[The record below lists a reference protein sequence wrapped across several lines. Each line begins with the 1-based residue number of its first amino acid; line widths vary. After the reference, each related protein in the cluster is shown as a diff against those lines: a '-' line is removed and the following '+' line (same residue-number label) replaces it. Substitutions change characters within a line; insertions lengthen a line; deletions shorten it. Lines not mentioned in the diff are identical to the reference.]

1 MVMKD
6 ISHDIN
12 NFLSAQGIQW
22 EKTAIYTSVLVLYFP
37 YIYIYIFQIMTVY
50 TTIQAELSTKR
61 DASLMLK
68 DRISIK
74 PSTTD
79 VNHII

>member
-22 EKTAIYTSVLVLYFP
+22 EKTAMYTSVLVLYFP
-37 YIYIYIFQIMTVY
+37 YIYIYN
-50 TTIQAELSTKR
+50 TIQNNL
-61 DASLMLK
+61 L
-68 DRISIK
+68 
-74 PSTTD
+74 
-79 VNHII
+79 

>member
-37 YIYIYIFQIMTVY
+37 YIYIYFSDYDGVY
-50 TTIQAELSTKR
+50 NHTSRIINKR

-68 DRISIK
+68 DQYQYQAK
-74 PSTTD
+74 H
-79 VNHII
+79 N